1 MSGDTIAIIIFLV
14 FMGVLI
20 LIYSVPI
27 IRIIQSKFGSTKMVK
42 AVVTNKY
49 VSKSFSKYAGNGR
62 NAKYVIVFSVDGKKK
77 YFNVSQFSY
86 EGYHVNETGTLTYKG
101 STIIKFE

>member
-49 VSKSFSKYAGNGR
+49 VSKSFSKYAGNGKS
-62 NAKYVIVFSVDGKKK
+62 AKYVIVFSVDGKKK
-77 YFNVSQFSY
+77 YFQVSQFSY
-86 EGYHVNETGTLTYKG
+86 EGYQVNETGTLTYKG
-101 STIIKFE
+101 STLVKFE